1 MLTLSHL
8 EVFTWEAIF
17 IKMRQ
22 VYLAVVRSEIAFE
35 ASVVMI
41 ESTRWIDEIYK
52 SDMTM
57 WYSKQAQNK
66 YILW

>member
-57 WYSKQAQNK
+57 WYFKQAQNK

>member
-22 VYLAVVRSEIAFE
+22 VYLAVVRSEIAFK

-57 WYSKQAQNK
+57 WYSK
-66 YILW
+66 

>member
-35 ASVVMI
+35 ASIVMI

-57 WYSKQAQNK
+57 WYSKQTQNE

>member
-22 VYLAVVRSEIAFE
+22 VYLAVIRSEITFE
-35 ASVVMI
+35 ASIVMI

-57 WYSKQAQNK
+57 WYSKQTQNE